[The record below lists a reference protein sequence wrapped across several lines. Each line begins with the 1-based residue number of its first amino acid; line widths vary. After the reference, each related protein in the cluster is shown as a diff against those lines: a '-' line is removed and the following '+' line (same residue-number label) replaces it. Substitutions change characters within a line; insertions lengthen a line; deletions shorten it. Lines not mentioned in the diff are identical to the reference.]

1 MSLFSI
7 IDFMAVFAGAL
18 GGAAEA
24 ARDDRREFD
33 VVGVIGLG
41 LVSALG
47 GGITRDVLLNRGA
60 PLALVDVRY
69 LAFAFAGA
77 LVALAIGARINPAT
91 RTALLIVDA
100 AALGLYAVAGS
111 TRAHDAGLG
120 ILPALLLGAITA
132 AGGGAWRDVLSG
144 RTPAVFQRGRPYVL
158 VALASSAVYLGGRY
172 SHAAAPYATVG
183 GTVAGFGLRLIALRY
198 GWRTRAVREFAGKSE
213 THKSR
218 ADQWDRY
225 GPKPP

>member
-24 ARDDRREFD
+24 ARDERKEFD
-33 VVGVIGLG
+33 IVGVVGLG

-60 PLALVDVRY
+60 PLAFLDVRY
-69 LAFAFAGA
+69 LALAFAGSLLA
-77 LVALAIGARINPAT
+77 LVVGTRMNRAT
-91 RTALLIVDA
+91 NTALLIVDA

-111 TRAHDAGLG
+111 TRALDSGLG
-120 ILPALLLGAITA
+120 ALPALLLGAITA

-158 VALASSAVYLGGRY
+158 IALAASAVYLGGRY
-172 SHAAAPYATVG
+172 TDAPTPYP
-183 GTVAGFGLRLIALRY
+183 TVAGTVSGFVLRLVALRY
-198 GWRTRAVREFAGKSE
+198 GWSTRAVREFAGKSRTANSAKE
-213 THKSR
+213 
-218 ADQWDRY
+218 
-225 GPKPP
+225 

>member
-24 ARDDRREFD
+24 ARDERNDYD
-33 VVGVIGLG
+33 IVGVVGLG
-41 LVSALG
+41 VVSALG

-69 LAFAFAGA
+69 LIFAFAGS
-77 LVALAIGARINPAT
+77 LIAIAMGARIGRSG
-91 RTALLIVDA
+91 RTALLVVDA

-111 TRAHDAGLG
+111 TRAQEAGLG

-172 SHAAAPYATVG
+172 THAQSPYATVA
-183 GTVAGFGLRLIALRY
+183 GTVSGFVLRLAALRY
-198 GWRTRAVREFAGKSE
+198 GWSTRAVREFSEKSDSAGKS
-213 THKSR
+213 R
-218 ADQWDRY
+218 I
-225 GPKPP
+225 

>member
-24 ARDDRREFD
+24 ARDQRKEFD
-33 VVGVIGLG
+33 IVGVVGLG

-69 LAFAFAGA
+69 LIFAVAGSLIA
-77 LVALAIGARINPAT
+77 VAMGARIGRT
-91 RTALLIVDA
+91 GRTALLIVDA

-111 TRAHDAGLG
+111 TRTLDAGLG

-144 RTPAVFQRGRPYVL
+144 RTPEVFQRGRPYVL
-158 VALASSAVYLGGRY
+158 VALCASAVYLGGRY
-172 SHAAAPYATVG
+172 THASSPYATLA
-183 GTVAGFGLRLIALRY
+183 GTLAGFGLRLIALRY
-198 GWRTRAVREFAGKSE
+198 GWRTKAIREFAGKAQIR
-213 THKSR
+213 R
-218 ADQWDRY
+218 A
-225 GPKPP
+225 GPN